1 MAHMIQDFAT
11 TYAAMSDDEL
21 LRIASD
27 KTNLIDQAAEV
38 LEAEIG
44 RRGLLS
50 SQPSPPQQGASPPP
64 DSVVPAQARSPRWT
78 RGLIFAGYGIAS
90 LIFLL
95 VVFAG
100 RLNPE
105 QAGRFSEA
113 ATGMCIKGT
122 LGLWVGTE
130 LVAGRRLTIKATFI
144 VATIL
149 YFLGIGVFSLFL
161 LSQ

>member
-1 MAHMIQDFAT
+1 MPHTTQDYAK
-11 TYAAMSDDEL
+11 TYEAMGDSEL

-27 KTNLIDQAAEV
+27 RANLVDQAAEA

-44 RRGLLS
+44 RRGLS
-50 SQPSPPQQGASPPP
+50 DGQPSLSCTEGEAPPP
-64 DSVVPAQARSPRWT
+64 ECVVAVPPRSSRWARV
-78 RGLIFAGYGIAS
+78 LIFAGYGIAS

-95 VVFAG
+95 VVFTS

-113 ATGMCIKGT
+113 TTSMCIKGT
-122 LGLWVGTE
+122 LALWIGTE
-130 LVAGRRLTIKATFI
+130 LAAGRSLTIKATFI

-149 YFLGIGVFSLFL
+149 YSLAVGVFSLFL
-161 LSQ
+161 LS